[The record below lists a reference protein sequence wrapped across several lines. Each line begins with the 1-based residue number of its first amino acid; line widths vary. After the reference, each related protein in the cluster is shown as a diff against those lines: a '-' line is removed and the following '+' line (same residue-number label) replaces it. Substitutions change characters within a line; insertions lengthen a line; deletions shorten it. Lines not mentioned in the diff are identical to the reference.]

1 LLQCRHSENSPLLLE
16 KKIISIR
23 MDPVLVK
30 ALSLSKQVS
39 NEYTHIDD
47 VDDLILGR
55 YIRWVYT
62 DDLKKLYPG
71 GILLS
76 VDPKTNVLLCKNRN
90 RLFNIS
96 FDVAIVLQKMSLD
109 ERIIRQARLLARS

>member
-1 LLQCRHSENSPLLLE
+1 MEPSLIRALGLPKKVHS
-16 KKIISIR
+16 
-23 MDPVLVK
+23 
-30 ALSLSKQVS
+30 Q
-39 NEYTHIDD
+39 YTHIEDS
-47 VDDLILGR
+47 DDLILGR
-55 YIRWVYT
+55 YIRWAYT

-90 RLFNIS
+90 RFFNVS

-109 ERIIRQARLLARS
+109 ERIIQEARRLTKS